1 MITLTINSV
10 SQRLVTVDEKTI
22 RDVELDDFDSVK
34 VLFSSGQWLPVVE
47 SAEEVLRRIEDARK
61 RFLKD

>member
-10 SQRLVTVDEKTI
+10 PQRLVTVDEDTI
-22 RDVELDDFDSVK
+22 RDVELDGFDNVK

>member
-10 SQRLVTVDEKTI
+10 PQRLVTVDEDTI
-22 RDVELDDFDSVK
+22 RDVELDSFDSVK

-47 SAEEVLRRIEDARK
+47 SVEEVLRRIEDA
-61 RFLKD
+61 